1 MAKKNKSKY
10 EVGYKKPP
18 RTTQFKP
25 GQSGNPRGR
34 PKKAAT
40 AADLFLKQARKIVSV
55 TIGNQPRRVS
65 MLEAIVMKHTNKA
78 ASGDP
83 KSTALV
89 LNALRLV
96 ESDQGNN
103 IPELLNEFRAIHAS
117 RERGGRILP
126 QSAGTGEDEHN
137 RDS

>member
-1 MAKKNKSKY
+1 MAKKCKSKY

-40 AADLFLKQARKIVSV
+40 AADLFLKQARKIVSI

-117 RERGGRILP
+117 RERGRRILP